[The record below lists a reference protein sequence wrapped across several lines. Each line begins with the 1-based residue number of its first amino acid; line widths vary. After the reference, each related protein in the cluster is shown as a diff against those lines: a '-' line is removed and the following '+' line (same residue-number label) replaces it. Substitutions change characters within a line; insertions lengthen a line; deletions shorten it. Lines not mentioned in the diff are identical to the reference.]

1 MESAM
6 FQFIYLLIFLGCEY
20 VHHQSL
26 RLSFPSYDGFLASQ
40 TLLLNYRSL
49 LLFSFLVNIHK
60 WLSSSNVS
68 EPPQRRTQLH
78 FENQNAPFLCSSMCR
93 PGGTEEALSPGSR
106 KRTTVVCRHEAWR
119 CFCLTCGYVN
129 WRPLTLNRNTVWH
142 GVLTV
147 LSRSSACELAEH
159 EWGHTEYLSVEL
171 PSPLQHTATV
181 SAAS

>member
-1 MESAM
+1 MENAM

-68 EPPQRRTQLH
+68 EPPQRRTQLQ

-119 CFCLTCGYVN
+119 CFCLTCGYAHVKPKH
-129 WRPLTLNRNTVWH
+129 RVARCADCAQPE
-142 GVLTV
+142 
-147 LSRSSACELAEH
+147 LSLWARWAWMRTHRVPERWTA
-159 EWGHTEYLSVEL
+159 V
-171 PSPLQHTATV
+171 TATAH
-181 SAAS
+181 SYS